1 MIFVD
6 RAALRIL
13 EIDYESD
20 ASTQVDDVNIITYF
34 RDAQSRTA
42 GNGRAIAFEYSDL
55 EGGTRNASTSSDQSL
70 NSAEVW
76 IWLGEVLPPANVI
89 VLSVAA

>member
-6 RAALRIL
+6 RAALRII

-20 ASTQVDDVNIITYF
+20 ASTQVDDVQDVTYF

-42 GNGRAIAFEYSDL
+42 GNGRTIEFEYSDL
-55 EGGTRNASTSSDQSL
+55 EGGTRNVRGVADQSL
-70 NSAEVW
+70 NSAEMW